1 MKLGLRSTLVRQEKQ
16 YKMKYNK
23 LVRDNVPEI
32 IVSDPNVIDIK
43 IKKIKNRDELLSFVA
58 NKINEEAD
66 ELAEAIL
73 AGDEFKLIEEL
84 ADLKC
89 IMNKAQQLFDI
100 TAKDV
105 SDAYKEKAQKKGE
118 FNTDTVL
125 ISVTQEDGDN

>member
-1 MKLGLRSTLVRQEKQ
+1 MKPGLRSTMVRQEKQ

-43 IKKIKNRDELLSFVA
+43 IKKIKSRDELLSFVA

-73 AGDEFKLIEEL
+73 AGDELKVIEEL